1 MELSEHQRLCM
12 KFGWKQ
18 QHYLGFQTTGKVSTC
33 SDVKKSIDLLYTT
46 PPMRIAIRHL

>member
-18 QHYLGFQTTGKVSTC
+18 QHYLGFQTTEKISTW
-33 SDVKKSIDLLYTT
+33 SDAKKPVELLYTT
-46 PPMRIAIRHL
+46 PPMCTAIRHL